1 MSKNLAQVTP
11 AGYLNKFSKEKTMA
25 EEIETIDVDQT
36 YASTMDSVNLIN
48 RIYDK
53 GINGDEDLELIDRNK
68 KHLEIM
74 LGKEFWTVNQDLEP
88 IRLAVDRKE

>member
-1 MSKNLAQVTP
+1 
-11 AGYLNKFSKEKTMA
+11 MA

-48 RIYDK
+48 RIYDR

-68 KHLEIM
+68 NHLIIM

-88 IRLAVDRKE
+88 IRLAVDRTE

>member
-1 MSKNLAQVTP
+1 
-11 AGYLNKFSKEKTMA
+11 MA

-48 RIYDK
+48 RIYDG

-68 KHLEIM
+68 NHLIIM

-88 IRLAVDRKE
+88 IRLAVDRTE

>member
-48 RIYDK
+48 RIYDR
-53 GINGDEDLELIDRNK
+53 GINGDEDLALIDRNK

-74 LGKEFWTVNQDLEP
+74 LAKDFWTEAQDLKP
-88 IRLAVDRKE
+88 MQAAFDRTE